1 MDFHGIHLP
10 DKNEP
15 TVPGRKL
22 SEGTNANV
30 YEWGEDRVIKLFK
43 ASYPTDR
50 VTEEYYN
57 ALAVKGLPF
66 KKAEVLELKKT
77 EFGFGIVF
85 KKISGENMLNYIFR
99 TRDFKGAAQQLAD
112 LQKSINKCTFD
123 IEKTEALESAHQQ
136 LRRRMLASKKA
147 DSDATKEM
155 IRFLGTMKEGN
166 SLCHGNLHPD
176 NVLMTDDGPAAL
188 SSSGYCIGKPI
199 YDVARTFFLIAYTQ
213 TPEMSNAISQ
223 GDDAASQNDVTV
235 SQGNGVDYKDKVEKP
250 KSKDSQACTCPNCR
264 GITNMEERKEFGRYY
279 LDAMGKSATEIGGY
293 LSMII
298 AGM

>member
-15 TVPGRKL
+15 TTPGKKL
-22 SEGTNANV
+22 SEGRNANV
-30 YEWGEDRVIKLFK
+30 YEWGDDRVIKLFK
-43 ASYPTDR
+43 ASYPTDK

-57 ALAVKGLPF
+57 ALAVKRLDF

-85 KKISGENMLNYIFR
+85 KKITGENMLDYILR
-99 TRDFKGAAQQLAD
+99 TGDLKGAALQLAE
-112 LQKSINKCTFD
+112 LQNSINRCKFD
-123 IEKTEALESAHQQ
+123 VLKAEGLDTAHGQ
-136 LRRRMLASKKA
+136 LRKHMLASKKA

-155 IRFLGTMKEGN
+155 LRFLGTMKEGD

-176 NVLMTDDGPAAL
+176 NVMLTDDGPVAL
-188 SSSGYCIGKPI
+188 SASGYCLGFPL
-199 YDVARTFFLIAYTQ
+199 YDVAKTFFLIGYTQ
-213 TPEMSNAISQ
+213 IPGEDRNK
-223 GDDAASQNDVTV
+223 N
-235 SQGNGVDYKDKVEKP
+235 GNC
-250 KSKDSQACTCPNCR
+250 SCPTCR
-264 GITNMEERKEFGRYY
+264 GISNMEERKEFGRYY
-279 LDAMGKSATEIGGY
+279 LDAMGKSATQIGGY